1 MAKLIAPLTDQKIK
15 NAKSAKKQFALFDG
29 GGLHIIVMPTGKK
42 LWRFKYK
49 YNGKGKLMSLGS
61 YPDVSLKVAREKHSD
76 LMKLV
81 KNGSNPVGEIKMSK
95 LIIAGTFSDLDSF
108 ETVARE
114 WHRKTKNTLNW
125 KPVYSNLVLRR
136 LEMDVFPALGYIKIF
151 KIEPIDIVKVLE
163 AIENRNAPVL
173 AHRIQ
178 GYISKIFCHS
188 VATAKIKINPTAD
201 LRGFLPP
208 ATKTN
213 YPAVTNPVDIARY
226 LQSVNDPALAKC
238 RFVTKC
244 MLLLCPMLFMRPG
257 ELRNLEWSEIDYEEK
272 QIDLPAE
279 KMKMKIAHYVPL
291 SRQAL
296 RILDGLKGR
305 SGNSKYVFASKKDS
319 TVPISDHT
327 ATMALKRMGF
337 QGELTPHGFR
347 ATARTVGR
355 EKLKIDTEYLELQLS
370 HKTKSPNGT
379 AYDRVAFLP
388 ERHEMMQVWADYLDD
403 LQTGRPAKKH
413 WREYIT

>member
-1 MAKLIAPLTDQKIK
+1 
-15 NAKSAKKQFALFDG
+15 
-29 GGLHIIVMPTGKK
+29 
-42 LWRFKYK
+42 
-49 YNGKGKLMSLGS
+49 
-61 YPDVSLKVAREKHSD
+61 
-76 LMKLV
+76 
-81 KNGSNPVGEIKMSK
+81 
-95 LIIAGTFSDLDSF
+95 
-108 ETVARE
+108 
-114 WHRKTKNTLNW
+114 
-125 KPVYSNLVLRR
+125 
-136 LEMDVFPALGYIKIF
+136 MDVFPALGYIKIF